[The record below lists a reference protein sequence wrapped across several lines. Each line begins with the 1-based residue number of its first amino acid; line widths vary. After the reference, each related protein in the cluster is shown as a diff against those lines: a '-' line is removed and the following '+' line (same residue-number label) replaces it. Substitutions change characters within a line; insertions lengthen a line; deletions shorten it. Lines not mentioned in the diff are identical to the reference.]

1 MHAFSAIQLLSH
13 SSMASAI
20 SPRRLMETFF
30 ETAAEIPWRREAQG
44 VGDIGYIGFRLL
56 AEHFH
61 CMLHLYGNHKVV
73 WGLPG
78 DSLDA

>member
-1 MHAFSAIQLLSH
+1 MHAFSARQTLSH
-13 SSMASAI
+13 SSMTCAI
-20 SPRRLMETFF
+20 SPRRLMEAFF

-44 VGDIGYIGFRLL
+44 IGDIGYIGFRLL

-73 WGLPG
+73 WGLSG
-78 DSLDA
+78 YCLDA